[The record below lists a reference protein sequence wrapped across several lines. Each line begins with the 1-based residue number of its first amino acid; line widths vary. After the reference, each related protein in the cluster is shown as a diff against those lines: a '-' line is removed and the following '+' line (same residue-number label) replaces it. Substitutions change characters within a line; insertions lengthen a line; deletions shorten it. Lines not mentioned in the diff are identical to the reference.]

1 VSVII
6 CSAVKTR
13 AATNSSIFWH
23 HATQQRCK
31 IYADVQSFWST
42 IDWLS
47 TTKANHQF
55 FFHQIC
61 FFSIRGLPA
70 RGGLSSPPCQDVNSS
85 KHINVA
91 INYWAFQG
99 HVLPKLIR
107 RAAFKCDAPLNCF
120 FVGPLKW
127 LFCLQPWLQRAI
139 RGLRQRTRLRLHA
152 PNLANCTRAASN
164 LDRNLDV
171 DN

>member
-1 VSVII
+1 M
-6 CSAVKTR
+6 R

-31 IYADVQSFWST
+31 IRADVQSFWST

-47 TTKANHQF
+47 TTKANHPSRNFFLQF
-55 FFHQIC
+55 C
-61 FFSIRGLPA
+61 FFSVRGLPA
-70 RGGLSSPPCQDVNSS
+70 RRVIVPPCQDVNSS
-85 KHINVA
+85 KHYINA
-91 INYWAFQG
+91 AIINYWAFQG

-107 RAAFKCDAPLNCF
+107 RAALKCDALLNCF
-120 FVGPLKW
+120 CGTIKMVILSP
-127 LFCLQPWLQRAI
+127 QPWLQRAI
-139 RGLRQRTRLRLHA
+139 RGLRQRTRRFALRLHA